1 MVSHTTQGM
10 PASVSSKEAHR
21 VVSVLSVLQVESL
34 SLQRGN
40 NMASV
45 TEPVSSS
52 TRSQSSSLVSKA
64 SSFILPSLSRAH
76 LSIFLH
82 FL

>member
-1 MVSHTTQGM
+1 MSQITQGM
-10 PASVSSKEAHR
+10 PASVSSQEAHR

-34 SLQRGN
+34 NLQKGN
-40 NMASV
+40 NLARV
-45 TEPVSSS
+45 LEPVSSS
-52 TRSQSSSLVSKA
+52 ARSESCSLVSKA
-64 SSFILPSLSRAH
+64 SSFVLPSLSRAH